1 MLLNLVLSTRE
12 HAKNL
17 REHSKRISTSLIP
30 FLLSSGKLW
39 VQKRSHLFYNVLTI
53 LKELKSTFT
62 RMLQHLN
69 Q

>member
-1 MLLNLVLSTRE
+1 MLLNLVLSTKE

-17 REHSKRISTSLIP
+17 KEHSKRISISLIP
-30 FLLSSGKLW
+30 YWLSSGKLW
-39 VQKRSHLFYNVLTI
+39 VQKRSHLFYNVQII
-53 LKELKSTFT
+53 LKGLKNTFT